1 MAAQELEEQESEE
14 TEGRTVITLDS
25 SAVFALLNRRDPD
38 HRRVKS
44 ALEQDRG
51 PYFIPAAIL
60 GEIAYLV
67 EERLGTKVMDLFL
80 GDLASG
86 GYSLDCGEDE
96 IPRARQLAKKYA
108 DLPLG
113 FTDAAVAA
121 CAEANGKRVLT
132 LDTRDFSVIR
142 KETGITILPE

>member
-1 MAAQELEEQESEE
+1 M
-14 TEGRTVITLDS
+14 ITLDS
-25 SAVFALLNRRDPD
+25 SAIFALLNRRDPD

-44 ALEQDRG
+44 ALEEDRG
-51 PYFIPAAIL
+51 PYFIPAAAL

-67 EERLGTKVMDLFL
+67 EERLGHKVMDLFL

-86 GYSLDCGEDE
+86 AYTLECGEDHL
-96 IPRARQLAKKYA
+96 PRARQLAKKYA

-142 KETGITILPE
+142 KETGLTILPALQSPI